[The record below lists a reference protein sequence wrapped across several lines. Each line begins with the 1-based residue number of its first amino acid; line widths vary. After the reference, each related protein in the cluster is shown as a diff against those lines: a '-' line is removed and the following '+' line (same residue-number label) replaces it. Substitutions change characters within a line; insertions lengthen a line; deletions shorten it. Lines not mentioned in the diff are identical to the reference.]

1 MLKPPWPAK
10 EKRMESKTYGLDLHC
25 QTILEDYRATQP
37 MYSRMKEFLLKT
49 IRNVLSEAGIL
60 VTAVEGRVKTE
71 ESLVGKLE
79 LKGSK
84 YSCLEDITDI
94 LGLRVITFYTDD
106 VDKVASVMERLF
118 EIDWENSIDQRKLH
132 KLNSFGYNSLHYI
145 CRLPK
150 EMYTEADCPA
160 VNRVRFEIQ
169 MRTTLQHA
177 WANMYHDTGYKSG
190 VEIPDNYLRN
200 LNRLA
205 GMLELA
211 DEQFSQIR
219 SEIND
224 YRRKVRDLVV
234 SGNLEDV
241 ALDGD
246 TFRSFLSLKP
256 FDALNRRIAAVNQA
270 EIQEVSLM
278 SYLSVFK
285 ALEFATLGDIQE
297 MIRNCSEG
305 AYQLACYQISL
316 TDLDILSSS
325 VAPQNLCI
333 VHILKKGAGAVGI
346 RFFLDLLNGPSESN
360 QTLAEMFAAQ
370 AEDLPFMHSVTN
382 EQ

>member
-1 MLKPPWPAK
+1 
-10 EKRMESKTYGLDLHC
+10 MESKTYGLDLHC